1 MLKYSSA
8 VSQSVLFNLRKQ
20 TLPAWGHA
28 GSRVEYSSGSMK
40 YVPSHEPAIESDL
53 RRLEKFLDDKPHILV
68 LTGAGI
74 STESGIPDYRS
85 EGVGL
90 YARSNHKPIQHGD
103 FVKSEA
109 VRKRYWARNYVGW
122 PRFSA
127 IEPNVTHYTLA
138 RLEREQRISGIV
150 TQNVDKLHTKAGSKS
165 VVELHGSGYTVM
177 CIAKGCD
184 YTIPRHEFQRILD
197 QLNPHMEDKSTMMRP
212 DGDVELPQEYV
223 DNFKIPECP
232 QCGGALKPEIVF
244 FGDNVPMPRIERV
257 VRMIIESDGV
267 LVLGSSLT
275 VFSGYRIVL
284 QAKELG
290 LPVAI
295 VNIGATRGDP
305 KADLKIS
312 ARCGELMQN
321 LFKK

>member
-1 MLKYSSA
+1 MLRTVAKSS
-8 VSQSVLFNLRKQ
+8 LRHGPLQ
-20 TLPAWGHA
+20 RL
-28 GSRVEYSSGSMK
+28 SSSSSM
-40 YVPSHEPAIESDL
+40 YVPAHEPAVESDFK
-53 RRLEKFLDDKPHILV
+53 RLEKFLEDKPHILV

-103 FVKSEA
+103 FVKFES

-127 IEPNVTHYTLA
+127 IAPNITHYTLA

-150 TQNVDKLHTKAGSKS
+150 TQNVDKLHTKAGSRS
-165 VVELHGSGYTVM
+165 VVELHGSGYTVG
-177 CIAKGCD
+177 CIGTSGKGCD
-184 YTIPRHEFQRILD
+184 YHIPRHDFQQILD
-197 QLNPHMEDKSTMMRP
+197 QLNPYMEDKSTMMRP
-212 DGDVELPQEYV
+212 DGDVELSQEYV
-223 DNFKIPECP
+223 ENFNIPPCP
-232 QCGGALKPEIVF
+232 QCGGHLKPEIVF

-257 VRMIIESDGV
+257 VRMIMQSDGV

-290 LPVAI
+290 LPVAV
-295 VNIGATRGDP
+295 VNIGTTRADA
-305 KADLKIS
+305 KVDLKIS